1 MSIRIAANLSF
12 LFAEVPMAERFGLAS
27 LYGFDSVEIQFPY
40 DHNADELK
48 SLADRANVDVALINI
63 PAGDLLAGGEG
74 LAAVPNRQEEFDQAL
89 HQAVEFATTL
99 GVQCVNV
106 VPGRCLNA
114 ERATEY
120 LETYKRNLAN
130 AAELLGERN
139 IRCVFEAINTNDMPG
154 FLIPSHRQQEQIIA
168 DLQHPNLFA
177 QVDVYHIAREAGTD
191 KVLDALLQML
201 PITRHIQFAD
211 APNRGEPGTGDIA
224 FTPLLEAIRDSS
236 FRGFVS
242 AEYKPTKNTPM
253 TLDWLPKFRQMLTNG
268 QPDQ

>member
-48 SLADRANVDVALINI
+48 SLADRANVDIALINI
-63 PAGDLLAGGEG
+63 PAGDLLDGGEG
-74 LAAVPNRQEEFDQAL
+74 LAAVPNRQVDFDEAL
-89 HQAVEFATTL
+89 HRAVEFATTL

-106 VPGRCLNA
+106 VPGRCQNA

-130 AAELLGERN
+130 AADLLGERN
-139 IRCVFEAINTNDMPG
+139 IRCVFEAINTNDMTG
-154 FLIPSHRQQEQIIA
+154 FLVHSHRQQKQIIA
-168 DLQHPNLFA
+168 ELQHPNLFA
-177 QVDVYHIAREAGTD
+177 QVDLYHISRDAGTD
-191 KVLDALLQML
+191 KLLDSILEML

-211 APNRGEPGTGDIA
+211 APDRGEPGTGDIA
-224 FTPLLEAIRDSS
+224 FSRVLEAIRESGY
-236 FRGFVS
+236 RGFVS

-253 TLDWLPKFRQMLTNG
+253 TLDWLPQFRQMLTTE
-268 QPDQ
+268 QSDQ